1 VQDLDDGKGLLSTL
15 KNRLGFK
22 NMKNAEKG
30 VLWALSIDA
39 DEENAKNTAIEIAKS
54 LLMNENYQKFR
65 ILS

>member
-1 VQDLDDGKGLLSTL
+1 ML
-15 KNRLGFK
+15 KK
-22 NMKNAEKG
+22 AYCAEKG